1 MKTMRSLIL
10 AGGGFKVGFQAGVL
24 QVWLDEAGLEFD
36 HADGASGGCLNLAM
50 YCEGRTGTEIADEWR
65 HSEPL
70 ADVDMNLGDLLHA
83 RSLFSLDRYR
93 ENVLRTGWG
102 LDWDR
107 IRASDRVGTFNL
119 CNFDRQEL
127 IVVENGE
134 MDEDRLIS
142 SISLPMWFP
151 PVEIDGENYI
161 DSVYLTDGNLEEA
174 IRRGAD
180 EIWAIWTVSR
190 SGRWRHGFVNQ
201 YFQIIEIAANGR
213 FFQTWKRIE
222 ENNYIVENGGAGEF
236 GRHIE
241 LKLIQAEV
249 PVHYLLNFSRDRMA
263 EAVNRGVTAARE
275 WCRQNGVALHA
286 SSPAVPPTTPEE
298 RSGVSFTEQ
307 MKGHAT
313 PGVQDPASDATIATR
328 QKVSFE
334 LTIKVD
340 DIEVFVTDPGHAA
353 VAAGWVDVPALGG
366 RRDVERGTF
375 QLFVDE
381 PDPSDKRMLYRLWF
395 TGERGDPF
403 TLSGEKLVHDDPG
416 FDLWSDTTTLFIRIF
431 HGYVEATNEDGAPIW
446 GAGILHIHSADL
458 LRQLGTMR
466 AHGPNLG
473 SRATA
478 MKRFA
483 RLFLGKLWDTYG
495 QALVPFGPI

>member
-1 MKTMRSLIL
+1 MRSLIL
-10 AGGGFKVGFQAGVL
+10 AGGGLKVGFQAGVL

-50 YCEGRTGTEIADEWR
+50 YCEGRTGKQIADAWR

-70 ADVDMNLGDLLHA
+70 AGVDMNLGDLLHA
-83 RSLFSLDRYR
+83 RSLFSMGRYR
-93 ENVLRTGWG
+93 KNVLRAGWR
-102 LDWDR
+102 LDWNC
-107 IRASDRVGTFNL
+107 IRASNRVGTFNL
-119 CNFDRQEL
+119 CNFDHQEL
-127 IVVENGE
+127 IVVENRK

-190 SGRWRHGFVNQ
+190 GGRWHHGFVNQ

-222 ENNYIVENGGAGEF
+222 ENNCMIQNGDAGEF

-263 EAVNRGVTAARE
+263 EAVNRGVIAARE
-275 WCRQNGVALHA
+275 WCRQNGVALHTC
-286 SSPAVPPTTPEE
+286 SPVVPPTTPEE

-307 MKGHAT
+307 MKGHGT
-313 PGVQDPASDATIATR
+313 PDVEDPASGATTDVR
-328 QKVSFE
+328 QKVSFK

-340 DIEVFVTDPGHAA
+340 DIEVFVTDPTHTA
-353 VAAGWVDVPALGG
+353 VATGWVDIPVLGG
-366 RRDVERGTF
+366 RRKVERGTF

-395 TGERGDPF
+395 TGACGDPF
-403 TLSGEKLVHDDPG
+403 TLSGEKLIHDDPG

-431 HGYVEATNEDGAPIW
+431 HGHVEAANEDGTSIW
-446 GAGILHIHSADL
+446 GAGVLHIHTVDL

-466 AHGPNLG
+466 AHGPDPRR
-473 SRATA
+473 RALA
-478 MKRFA
+478 MLRFI

-495 QALVPFGPI
+495 RALVPFGPI